1 MKRII
6 IVITGLVAVLF
17 GVGGSLPALAQM
29 RDSGVIPGAFIG
41 SYTLGVVLVSVV
53 VSTTVSYAIT
63 KRKAEISAG
72 FASKQLVLFCSL
84 SELRRGGYSF
94 LSEEVNRQTTFARVR
109 RAPVG
114 GRGCRPGAPER

>member
-17 GVGGSLPALAQM
+17 GVGGILPALAQM

-63 KRKAEISAG
+63 KRKA
-72 FASKQLVLFCSL
+72 
-84 SELRRGGYSF
+84 
-94 LSEEVNRQTTFARVR
+94 
-109 RAPVG
+109 
-114 GRGCRPGAPER
+114 